1 MKRNLLFAAL
11 TLVGLSGALVLAQA
25 PNGGPMMGQP
35 GPMGGG
41 MKGMMDT
48 KMSPEMKTM
57 MEKMSPE
64 MKMRCQMLMNTAVI
78 PSDAA
83 AMLALKVQLKLT
95 DAQAAR
101 LETINKEAQDKA
113 VAVLTGDQKKT
124 LDALPKTP
132 QTMMDMHEQMMG
144 QMQTM
149 MGGKMGGQMMNCPMM
164 NMMDA
169 TATQPAHDMKDM
181 PAAPKP

>member
-25 PNGGPMMGQP
+25 PNGGAMMGQP
-35 GPMGGG
+35 GPMGGD
-41 MKGMMDT
+41 MKGMMDN

-78 PSDAA
+78 PNDAA

-101 LETINKEAQDKA
+101 LGAINKEAQD
-113 VAVLTGDQKKT
+113 
-124 LDALPKTP
+124 
-132 QTMMDMHEQMMG
+132 
-144 QMQTM
+144 
-149 MGGKMGGQMMNCPMM
+149 
-164 NMMDA
+164 
-169 TATQPAHDMKDM
+169 
-181 PAAPKP
+181 